1 MNGSEIIILSEVSLT
16 QNDKYDQYLA
26 HPSAEK
32 LPPEAD
38 EN

>member
-1 MNGSEIIILSEVSLT
+1 MNGSEIIILSEVSQT
-16 QNDKYDQYLA
+16 QKNKYDKYLA
-26 HPSAEK
+26 HPSSKK